1 MPERAARKRNRTK
14 RGARKSAKAAADA
27 EAERGPAQS
36 GEPNPQRV
44 FHEFLKACG
53 GGGSSNLADTIGQ
66 LLVAAVGSVP
76 SVAVAGSML
85 AANAAEGAMYFNAVA
100 HQQKTN
106 LLGMAMT
113 AKCVRHMLD
122 GRPDSVDPDFDDF
135 VDEVLTDTA
144 EEP

>member
-1 MPERAARKRNRTK
+1 MAERTRRKRSR
-14 RGARKSAKAAADA
+14 ARSAAKKSAKVAEDAAAERNQAQADA
-27 EAERGPAQS
+27 PS
-36 GEPNPQRV
+36 PQRA
-44 FHEFLKACG
+44 FRDFLNAFG
-53 GGGSSNLADTIGQ
+53 GAGSPQLADTIGQ

-113 AKCVRHMLD
+113 ARCVRHMLD
-122 GRPDSVDPDFDDF
+122 GPSDSADPDFDDL
-135 VDEVLTDTA
+135 VDDIVGQRAGEQ
-144 EEP
+144 

>member
-1 MPERAARKRNRTK
+1 
-14 RGARKSAKAAADA
+14 
-27 EAERGPAQS
+27 
-36 GEPNPQRV
+36 
-44 FHEFLKACG
+44 
-53 GGGSSNLADTIGQ
+53 
-66 LLVAAVGSVP
+66 
-76 SVAVAGSML
+76 
-85 AANAAEGAMYFNAVA
+85 MYFNAVA